1 MAQKVQVVL
10 VDDIDGGSA
19 DETVKF
25 SIDGASYEIDLSSSN
40 ASELRAAVAPWLKA
54 ARKVSG
60 RSVSRGRG
68 ANDIHLVVHRSCDCR
83 VVERRAEFLAVTRI
97 GVGQHDEEFAFHCA
111 AASTDDR
118 RGKGGANLPSASP

>member
-68 ANDIHLVVHRSCDCR
+68 ANDTSKVRAWAKANGFAVS
-83 VVERRAEFLAVTRI
+83 ERGRISADVRA
-97 GVGQHDEEFAFHCA
+97 AFNA
-111 AASTDDR
+111 A
-118 RGKGGANLPSASP
+118 N